1 MAVQDL
7 LSQDEIDA
15 LLHGVD
21 DGLVET
27 EVEATPGSVKSYDLT
42 SQDRIVRGRMPT
54 LEMINERFARYT
66 RISMFN
72 LLRRSADVAVGGVQV
87 MKFGEYVHSLYVP
100 TSLNLVKM
108 KPLRGTALFILDA
121 KLVFKLVDNFFGG
134 DGRHAK
140 IEGREF
146 TPTELRV
153 VRMVLEQA
161 FVDLKEAWQAVLEMN
176 FEYVNSEVNPAMA
189 NIVSPS
195 EVVVVS
201 TFHIELD
208 GGGGDLHITMP
219 YSMIEP
225 IREML
230 DAGFQSDRRPGR
242 ALDQGPA
249 RGRAGRPGTARRHRG
264 PPPAQAA
271 RHPAHAAGRRDPG
284 GDAGTHGDARQRR
297 ARLQGQAGRPQG
309 QPGATD
315 SRSGRALALIASPEK
330 TNHGRRRKSDHRGTG
345 TGRRVGGGAGR
356 GGRRQ
361 PGRHRCADGPGRR
374 DPVAEP
380 STPRAPMEE
389 FGASPK
395 APTISGLEGPNLD
408 VILDIPV
415 TISMEVGHT
424 DISIRNLLQLNQG
437 SVIEL
442 DRLAGE
448 PLDVLVN
455 GTLIAH
461 GEVVVVNESSA
472 SA

>member
-21 DGLVET
+21 DGAVET
-27 EVEATPGSVKSYDLT
+27 EEAVAPGTARTYDLS

-66 RISMFN
+66 RVSMFN

-153 VRMVLEQA
+153 VRMVIDQA
-161 FVDLKEAWQAVLEMN
+161 FIDLKEAWHAVMDIN
-176 FEYVNSEVNPAMA
+176 FEYISSEVNPALA

-208 GGGGDLHITMP
+208 GGGGDLHVTMP

-225 IREML
+225 IRDML
-230 DAGFQSDRRPGR
+230 DAGFQSDVDDQDERWVN
-242 ALDQGPA
+242 ALREDILDVSVPLGATVASRQLKL
-249 RGRAGRPGTARRHRG
+249 
-264 PPPAQAA
+264 
-271 RHPAHAAGRRDPG
+271 RDIL
-284 GDAGTHGDARQRR
+284 HM
-297 ARLQGQAGRPQG
+297 
-309 QPGATD
+309 QPG
-315 SRSGRALALIASPEK
+315 
-330 TNHGRRRKSDHRGTG
+330 
-345 TGRRVGGGAGR
+345 
-356 GGRRQ
+356 
-361 PGRHRCADGPGRR
+361 
-374 DPVAEP
+374 
-380 STPRAPMEE
+380 
-389 FGASPK
+389 
-395 APTISGLEGPNLD
+395 D
-408 VILDIPV
+408 VIPV
-415 TISMEVGHT
+415 DLPEQV
-424 DISIRNLLQLNQG
+424 LLRANGVPAFTVKLG
-437 SVIEL
+437 AHKGK
-442 DRLAGE
+442 LAFQILKPVE
-448 PLDVLVN
+448 RPR
-455 GTLIAH
+455 
-461 GEVVVVNESSA
+461 
-472 SA
+472 

>member
-21 DGLVET
+21 DGAIDTDIES
-27 EVEATPGSVKSYDLT
+27 EPGSIKSYDLT

-72 LLRRSADVAVGGVQV
+72 LMRRSADVAVGGVQV

-153 VRMVLEQA
+153 VRMVLDQA
-161 FVDLKEAWQAVLEMN
+161 FVDLKEAWQAVHDVQ
-176 FEYVNSEVNPAMA
+176 FEYVNSEVNPALA
-189 NIVSPS
+189 NIISPS

-208 GGGGDLHITMP
+208 GGGGDLHVTFP

-225 IREML
+225 LREVL
-230 DAGFQSDRRPGR
+230 DSGVQSDVDEHDERWVR
-242 ALDQGPA
+242 ALREEITGVKVPLSATVVKTQLKLKD
-249 RGRAGRPGTARRHRG
+249 
-264 PPPAQAA
+264 
-271 RHPAHAAGRRDPG
+271 
-284 GDAGTHGDARQRR
+284 
-297 ARLQGQAGRPQG
+297 LLSMQAGDVIPVEMPDHMVLCANG
-309 QPGATD
+309 VPTFKSKLGAVK
-315 SRSGRALALIASPEK
+315 GNLALQIL
-330 TNHGRRRKSDHRGTG
+330 G
-345 TGRRVGGGAGR
+345 
-356 GGRRQ
+356 
-361 PGRHRCADGPGRR
+361 
-374 DPVAEP
+374 PVAR
-380 STPRAPMEE
+380 PR
-389 FGASPK
+389 
-395 APTISGLEGPNLD
+395 
-408 VILDIPV
+408 
-415 TISMEVGHT
+415 
-424 DISIRNLLQLNQG
+424 
-437 SVIEL
+437 
-442 DRLAGE
+442 
-448 PLDVLVN
+448 
-455 GTLIAH
+455 
-461 GEVVVVNESSA
+461 
-472 SA
+472 

>member
-21 DGLVET
+21 DGLVQTDIAAE
-27 EVEATPGSVKSYDLT
+27 PGTVKSYDLT

-100 TSLNLVKM
+100 TSLNLVKI

-161 FVDLKEAWQAVLEMN
+161 FVDLKEAWQAIMEVN
-176 FEYVNSEVNPAMA
+176 FEYINSEVNPAMA
-189 NIVSPS
+189 NIVGPS
-195 EVVVVS
+195 EAIVVS

-208 GGGGDLHITMP
+208 GGGGDLHVTMP

-225 IREML
+225 VREML
-230 DAGFQSDRRPGR
+230 DAGFQSDLDDQDERWVN
-242 ALDQGPA
+242 ALRQDVLDVDVPINA
-249 RGRAGRPGTARRHRG
+249 TVARR
-264 PPPAQAA
+264 QLKL
-271 RHPAHAAGRRDPG
+271 RDIL
-284 GDAGTHGDARQRR
+284 HM
-297 ARLQGQAGRPQG
+297 
-309 QPGATD
+309 QPGD
-315 SRSGRALALIASPEK
+315 VIPVDMQEELVLRANGVPAFKVKMGSHKGNLAL
-330 TNHGRRRKSDHRGTG
+330 
-345 TGRRVGGGAGR
+345 
-356 GGRRQ
+356 Q
-361 PGRHRCADGPGRR
+361 
-374 DPVAEP
+374 
-380 STPRAPMEE
+380 
-389 FGASPK
+389 
-395 APTISGLEGPNLD
+395 
-408 VILDIPV
+408 
-415 TISMEVGHT
+415 
-424 DISIRNLLQLNQG
+424 
-437 SVIEL
+437 VIEPIE
-442 DRLAGE
+442 RR
-448 PLDVLVN
+448 
-455 GTLIAH
+455 
-461 GEVVVVNESSA
+461 
-472 SA
+472 

>member
-21 DGLVET
+21 DGLVQAET
-27 EVEATPGSVKSYDLT
+27 AAEPGSVKSYDLT

-100 TSLNLVKM
+100 TSLNLVKI

-161 FVDLKEAWQAVLEMN
+161 FVDLKEAWQAIMEVN
-176 FEYVNSEVNPAMA
+176 FEYINSEVNPAMA
-189 NIVSPS
+189 NIVGPS
-195 EVVVVS
+195 EAIVVS

-208 GGGGDLHITMP
+208 GGGGDLHVTMP

-225 IREML
+225 VREML
-230 DAGFQSDRRPGR
+230 DAGFQSDLDDQDERWVK
-242 ALDQGPA
+242 ALREDLLDVDVPLSA
-249 RGRAGRPGTARRHRG
+249 TVARRQLRL
-264 PPPAQAA
+264 
-271 RHPAHAAGRRDPG
+271 RDIL
-284 GDAGTHGDARQRR
+284 HM
-297 ARLQGQAGRPQG
+297 
-309 QPGATD
+309 QPG
-315 SRSGRALALIASPEK
+315 
-330 TNHGRRRKSDHRGTG
+330 
-345 TGRRVGGGAGR
+345 
-356 GGRRQ
+356 
-361 PGRHRCADGPGRR
+361 
-374 DPVAEP
+374 
-380 STPRAPMEE
+380 
-389 FGASPK
+389 
-395 APTISGLEGPNLD
+395 D
-408 VILDIPV
+408 VIPV
-415 TISMEVGHT
+415 
-424 DISIRNLLQLNQG
+424 
-437 SVIEL
+437 EL
-442 DRLAGE
+442 PDELIMRA
-448 PLDVLVN
+448 N
-455 GTLIAH
+455 G
-461 GEVVVVNESSA
+461 VPSF
-472 SA
+472 

>member
-1 MAVQDL
+1 MAMQDL

-27 EVEATPGSVKSYDLT
+27 ESDVEPGSIKSYDLT

-108 KPLRGTALFILDA
+108 KPLRGTGLFILDA

-153 VRMVLEQA
+153 VRMVIEQA
-161 FVDLKEAWQAVLEMN
+161 FVDLAEAWHAVMPIT

-208 GGGGDLHITMP
+208 GGGGDLHITLP

-230 DAGFQSDRRPGR
+230 DAGFQSDVDDQDERWINALREDILDVSVPLGATVVRRQ
-242 ALDQGPA
+242 LKL
-249 RGRAGRPGTARRHRG
+249 
-264 PPPAQAA
+264 
-271 RHPAHAAGRRDPG
+271 RDIL
-284 GDAGTHGDARQRR
+284 HM
-297 ARLQGQAGRPQG
+297 
-309 QPGATD
+309 QPGD
-315 SRSGRALALIASPEK
+315 VIPVELPEHMIMRANGVPSFKVKLGSHKGNLAL
-330 TNHGRRRKSDHRGTG
+330 
-345 TGRRVGGGAGR
+345 
-356 GGRRQ
+356 Q
-361 PGRHRCADGPGRR
+361 
-374 DPVAEP
+374 
-380 STPRAPMEE
+380 
-389 FGASPK
+389 
-395 APTISGLEGPNLD
+395 
-408 VILDIPV
+408 ILD
-415 TISMEVGHT
+415 
-424 DISIRNLLQLNQG
+424 
-437 SVIEL
+437 
-442 DRLAGE
+442 
-448 PLDVLVN
+448 PL
-455 GTLIAH
+455 
-461 GEVVVVNESSA
+461 ERPR
-472 SA
+472 

>member
-21 DGLVET
+21 DGAIDTDIES
-27 EVEATPGSVKSYDLT
+27 EPGSIKSYDLT
-42 SQDRIVRGRMPT
+42 SQDRIVRGRMPP

-72 LLRRSADVAVGGVQV
+72 LMRRSADVAVGGVQV

-153 VRMVLEQA
+153 VRMVLDQA
-161 FVDLKEAWQAVLEMN
+161 FVDLKEAWQAVHDVQ
-176 FEYVNSEVNPAMA
+176 FEYVNSEVNPALA

-208 GGGGDLHITMP
+208 GGGGDLHVTFP

-225 IREML
+225 LREVL
-230 DAGFQSDRRPGR
+230 DSGVQSDVDEHDERWVR
-242 ALDQGPA
+242 ALREEITGVKVPLSATVVKTQLKLKD
-249 RGRAGRPGTARRHRG
+249 
-264 PPPAQAA
+264 
-271 RHPAHAAGRRDPG
+271 
-284 GDAGTHGDARQRR
+284 
-297 ARLQGQAGRPQG
+297 LLSMQAGDVIPVEMPDHMVLCANG
-309 QPGATD
+309 VPTFKSKLGAVK
-315 SRSGRALALIASPEK
+315 GNLALQIL
-330 TNHGRRRKSDHRGTG
+330 G
-345 TGRRVGGGAGR
+345 
-356 GGRRQ
+356 
-361 PGRHRCADGPGRR
+361 
-374 DPVAEP
+374 PVAR
-380 STPRAPMEE
+380 PR
-389 FGASPK
+389 
-395 APTISGLEGPNLD
+395 
-408 VILDIPV
+408 
-415 TISMEVGHT
+415 
-424 DISIRNLLQLNQG
+424 
-437 SVIEL
+437 
-442 DRLAGE
+442 
-448 PLDVLVN
+448 
-455 GTLIAH
+455 
-461 GEVVVVNESSA
+461 
-472 SA
+472 